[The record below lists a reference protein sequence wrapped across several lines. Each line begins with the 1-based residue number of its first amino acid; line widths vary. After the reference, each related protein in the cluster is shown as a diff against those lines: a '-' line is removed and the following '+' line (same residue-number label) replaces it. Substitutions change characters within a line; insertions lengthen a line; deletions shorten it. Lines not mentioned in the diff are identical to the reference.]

1 MLACSLQ
8 FYCMIIMHLRF
19 GEYKISFF
27 IFLFTLLIN
36 FSGVHSQSVN
46 SHQDALRCEYLAK
59 DAEKKYGLPENIL
72 LSISRVESGYQKVD
86 GVIRAW
92 PWTLNAGGDSAY
104 FQTKEDALR
113 SLEDRIKKGVTNI
126 DIGCMQLNF
135 RWHKDFFNN
144 LSDMINPIE
153 NVDYAA
159 RFLNKLHQRHR
170 SWEKA
175 VKYYHSSKSK
185 FNVKYYRKVKAV
197 WKKEN
202 NESSLAPKLLAA
214 VLEPK
219 PKKANIFIKKEN
231 RVPLIK
237 LDQKDQYLQV
247 KGSKAYKKDINENK
261 SEVVSAVNF
270 HTMVDTDTEFDFT
283 SFVKSISRKNTAV
296 PKYIRDNWTIVL
308 SIRNQLENSK

>member
-1 MLACSLQ
+1 
-8 FYCMIIMHLRF
+8 MIIMNLRF
-19 GEYKISFF
+19 LENKISFF
-27 IFLFTLLIN
+27 ILLFTLLIN
-36 FSGVHSQSVN
+36 FSGVHSQSMN

-159 RFLNKLHQRHR
+159 RFLNKLHQRHHR
-170 SWEKA
+170 
-175 VKYYHSSKSK
+175 
-185 FNVKYYRKVKAV
+185 
-197 WKKEN
+197 
-202 NESSLAPKLLAA
+202 PK
-214 VLEPK
+214 
-219 PKKANIFIKKEN
+219 
-231 RVPLIK
+231 
-237 LDQKDQYLQV
+237 
-247 KGSKAYKKDINENK
+247 G
-261 SEVVSAVNF
+261 
-270 HTMVDTDTEFDFT
+270 
-283 SFVKSISRKNTAV
+283 
-296 PKYIRDNWTIVL
+296 
-308 SIRNQLENSK
+308 

>member
-8 FYCMIIMHLRF
+8 FYCMIIMNFRF
-19 GEYKISFF
+19 LEYKISFF

-46 SHQDALRCEYLAK
+46 SHQDALLCEYLAK

-92 PWTLNAGGDSAY
+92 PWTLNAGGDSSY

-113 SLEDRIKKGVTNI
+113 SLDERIKKGVTNI

-144 LSDMINPIE
+144 LSDMINPIN

-214 VLEPK
+214 VLERNS
-219 PKKANIFIKKEN
+219 KKANIFKKKEET
-231 RVPLIK
+231 VPLIK
-237 LDQKDQYLQV
+237 LNQKDQ
-247 KGSKAYKKDINENK
+247 
-261 SEVVSAVNF
+261 
-270 HTMVDTDTEFDFT
+270 
-283 SFVKSISRKNTAV
+283 
-296 PKYIRDNWTIVL
+296 
-308 SIRNQLENSK
+308 

>member
-8 FYCMIIMHLRF
+8 IYCMIIMNLRF
-19 GEYKISFF
+19 LEYKTSFF
-27 IFLFTLLIN
+27 IFLFTLLLN

-46 SHQDALRCEYLAK
+46 SHQDALLCEYLAK

-113 SLEDRIKKGVTNI
+113 SLEERIRKGVKNV
-126 DIGCMQLNF
+126 DIGCMQLNY
-135 RWHKDFFNN
+135 RWHKKFFKS
-144 LSDMINPIE
+144 LSDMISPTK
-153 NVDYAA
+153 NVDYGA
-159 RFLNKLHQRHR
+159 RFLKKLHQRHG

-197 WKKEN
+197 WKREN
-202 NESSLAPKLLAA
+202 NQSS
-214 VLEPK
+214 LEPK
-219 PKKANIFIKKEN
+219 LVATVYKPETKKINILKNKEQV
-231 RVPLIK
+231 VPLIEIK
-237 LDQKDQYLQV
+237 KSDQDLYV
-247 KGSKAYKKDINENK
+247 KQPLAYKSEVKENK
-261 SEVVSAVNF
+261 SIVSSTANF
-270 HTMVDTDTEFDFT
+270 TKMIDAESEFDFT
-283 SFVKSISRKNTAV
+283 SFVKNVSRKNNAL
-296 PKYIRDNWTIVL
+296 PKYIRDNWTIVV
-308 SIRNQLENSK
+308 SIRNQLARNN